1 MADQGPSTFVA
12 GWYPDPDLVDT
23 ERYWDGKV
31 WTNKRR
37 TINTLS
43 ESPTHKV
50 INSANPS
57 GESKIKQLW
66 QFATGRPDEG
76 KGKKALRRIATFVV
90 LMAFLSAL
98 GGNTDSS
105 TTDASSGTESAS
117 PTPAVTNSPT
127 NEATPSPTPTVT
139 NSPTNEPSASA
150 SASASP
156 TPTPMSP
163 TEFRVSALGHIS
175 DMRKDFSDFESV
187 LNKGGMLRMLGNL
200 VELEFN
206 IAQLEVLNPPDKYFD
221 RFKEKLAALNVA
233 TDGLSDAVED
243 PESSVSKT
251 RAQLG
256 KCRSALSVLES
267 YVKSVN

>member
-90 LMAFLSAL
+90 LMAFLSAF

-139 NSPTNEPSASA
+139 NSPINQPSASA

-163 TEFRVSALGHIS
+163 TEFRVSALGDIS
-175 DMRKDFSDFESV
+175 DMRKDFSDFETV
-187 LNKGGMLRMLGNL
+187 LNKGGLIRLFGNIL
-200 VELEFN
+200 EIEFN
-206 IAQLEVLNPPDKYFD
+206 IGQLQSLTPPDTYSD
-221 RFKEKLAALNVA
+221 RFKEKLAALNV
-233 TDGLSDAVED
+233 TVDELSEAISD
-243 PESSVSKT
+243 PESSVSNTKVK
-251 RAQLG
+251 LG

>member
-1 MADQGPSTFVA
+1 MADQGPNTFVA

-37 TINTLS
+37 TINVLS

-50 INSANPS
+50 INSASPS
-57 GESKIKQLW
+57 GDSAIKRLW
-66 QFATGRPDEG
+66 QFATGKPSEG

-90 LMAFLSAL
+90 LMAFFSAL
-98 GGNTDSS
+98 GGNTETS
-105 TTDASSGTESAS
+105 TTDTSSGTESAS
-117 PTPAVTNSPT
+117 PTPTVTQSPS

-139 NSPTNEPSASA
+139 NSATTQPSA

-175 DMRKDFSDFESV
+175 DMRKDFSDFETV

-206 IAQLEVLNPPDKYFD
+206 IAQLEVLTPPDKYSV
-221 RFKEKLAALNVA
+221 RFKEKLTALNLAV
-233 TDGLSDAVED
+233 DQLSDAVSD
-243 PESSVSKT
+243 PESSVSAT

-256 KCRSALSVLES
+256 KCRSALSTLES
-267 YVKSVN
+267 YVKTVN

>member
-37 TINTLS
+37 TINVLS

-50 INSANPS
+50 INSASSS
-57 GESKIKQLW
+57 GDSPIKRLW
-66 QFATGRPDEG
+66 QFATGKPGEG

-90 LMAFLSAL
+90 LMAFFSAL
-98 GGNTDSS
+98 GGNTETS
-105 TTDASSGTESAS
+105 TTDTSSDTESAS
-117 PTPAVTNSPT
+117 PTPTVTQSPS
-127 NEATPSPTPTVT
+127 NEATPSPTPTVS
-139 NSPTNEPSASA
+139 NSATTQPSA

-175 DMRKDFSDFESV
+175 DMRKDFSDFEAV

-206 IAQLEVLNPPDKYFD
+206 LVQLEILTPPDKYSAT
-221 RFKEKLAALNVA
+221 FK
-233 TDGLSDAVED
+233 
-243 PESSVSKT
+243 KT
-251 RAQLG
+251 GGA
-256 KCRSALSVLES
+256 
-267 YVKSVN
+267 

>member
-139 NSPTNEPSASA
+139 NSPINQPSASA

-175 DMRKDFSDFESV
+175 DMRKDFSDFETV
-187 LNKGGMLRMLGNL
+187 LNKGGLIRLFGNIL
-200 VELEFN
+200 EIEFN
-206 IAQLEVLNPPDKYFD
+206 IGQLQSLTPPDTYSD
-221 RFKEKLAALNVA
+221 RFKEKLAALNV
-233 TDGLSDAVED
+233 TVDELSEAISD
-243 PESSVSKT
+243 PESSVSNTKVK
-251 RAQLG
+251 LG

>member
-1 MADQGPSTFVA
+1 MADQNPNTLAA
-12 GWYPDPDLVDT
+12 GWYPDTDLVDT
-23 ERYWDGKV
+23 ERYWDGKS

-37 TINTLS
+37 VINVLS

-50 INSANPS
+50 INSASPS
-57 GESKIKQLW
+57 GGSKIKPLW
-66 QFATGRPDEG
+66 QFATGKPGES

-90 LMAFLSAL
+90 VMAFFSAL
-98 GGNTDSS
+98 GGNTNSS
-105 TTDASSGTESAS
+105 TTDTSSGTESAS
-117 PTPAVTNSPT
+117 PSPAVTQSPSS
-127 NEATPSPTPTVT
+127 EPTPAESASATT
-139 NSPTNEPSASA
+139 EPSA

-175 DMRKDFSDFESV
+175 DMRKDFSDFEAV

-206 IAQLEVLNPPDKYFD
+206 IAQLDVLTPPDKYSA
-221 RFKEKLAALNVA
+221 RFKEKVAALNVTLDA
-233 TDGLSDAVED
+233 LSDAVED
-243 PESSVSKT
+243 PESSVSAT

-256 KCRSALSVLES
+256 KCRSALSTLES
-267 YVKSVN
+267 YVKTVN

>member
-1 MADQGPSTFVA
+1 MADQNPNTLAA
-12 GWYPDPDLVDT
+12 GWYPDTDLVDT
-23 ERYWDGKV
+23 ERYWDGKS

-37 TINTLS
+37 VINVLS

-50 INSANPS
+50 INSASPS
-57 GESKIKQLW
+57 GGSKIKPLW
-66 QFATGRPDEG
+66 QFATGKPGES

-90 LMAFLSAL
+90 VMAFFSAL

-105 TTDASSGTESAS
+105 TTDTSSGTESAS
-117 PTPAVTNSPT
+117 PTPAVTQSPT
-127 NEATPSPTPTVT
+127 NEATPSTTPTVT
-139 NSPTNEPSASA
+139 NSPTNQSSA

-175 DMRKDFSDFESV
+175 DMRKDFSDFETV
-187 LNKGGMLRMLGNL
+187 LNKGGMLRMLGNI

-206 IAQLEVLNPPDKYFD
+206 IAQLEVLTPPDKYSV
-221 RFKEKLAALNVA
+221 RFKEKLTALNLAV
-233 TDGLSDAVED
+233 DQLSDAVSD
-243 PESSVSKT
+243 PESSVSAT

-256 KCRSALSVLES
+256 KCRSALSALES